1 MSSPNDP
8 RTKPTR
14 GARITVQPVW
24 RRKLDTCQKFS
35 SINDVVSNQ
44 PTTKH
49 SLHPNDTFTLP
60 PHDNLTISLTN
71 NTPHPSHSIL
81 PNDPFEEHTQSQ
93 NHIHPSHQD
102 MNPMLHVQTSIPNNN
117 PTPPSSPSSE
127 HKKFVEEL
135 KEAHELSAL
144 LALHLAQ
151 RNLVQQ
157 PSTTPSS
164 PSNNIVPLENHVNNC
179 PCCIFLQKQT
189 IALNE
194 HFTWIEYLLT
204 RSSPPPSQT
213 QQSNPSA
220 PNSPPPNTPNSP
232 NNIPT
237 KIYLH

>member
-1 MSSPNDP
+1 MSSPNHS

-14 GARITVQPVW
+14 GARITVKPVW

-60 PHDNLTISLTN
+60 PQDNLTISLTTN
-71 NTPHPSHSIL
+71 L
-81 PNDPFEEHTQSQ
+81 PNDPFEEHSQSQ
-93 NHIHPSHQD
+93 NHVHPSHQD
-102 MNPMLHVQTSIPNNN
+102 INTMSSAQASIPNNN

-127 HKKFVEEL
+127 HKKFVEDL

-204 RSSPPPSQT
+204 RTSPPSSSQTHQSISSAPSSPPST
-213 QQSNPSA
+213 
-220 PNSPPPNTPNSP
+220 TPNSP
-232 NNIPT
+232 KKIPT
-237 KIYLH
+237 NVYLY